1 MKRRALP
8 TARAR
13 GASAVGRPQG
23 GQRPC
28 GRGHGAGGLVHGDQA
43 LLPLAATSAAQ
54 DCDRQ
59 ARPKT
64 TGGSGPSAATT
75 YYLLL
80 TTYYLLLHIPKSEVL
95 LNPHK
100 ADKTHAT
107 AVQRALRQED
117 SEVLVS
123 NTAT

>member
-1 MKRRALP
+1 MNTTNMEK
-8 TARAR
+8 
-13 GASAVGRPQG
+13 
-23 GQRPC
+23 
-28 GRGHGAGGLVHGDQA
+28 GLMEEITLQHLHD
-43 LLPLAATSAAQ
+43 
-54 DCDRQ
+54 
-59 ARPKT
+59 
-64 TGGSGPSAATT
+64 
-75 YYLLL
+75 
-80 TTYYLLLHIPKSEVL
+80 LHIPKSEVL